1 MTLSKNMNIVANVV
15 ISVIAIMIFITGLTL
30 GDPIKKLLLKPI
42 NDMPKCYWDL
52 HCIDNMCVC
61 LFPIFDGNP
70 GIYCW
75 DDLSE
80 CLMIKW
86 KELFIGLCVG
96 IIGTIIFIIM
106 SLASKSATTEEL
118 TNWHYHYTNQ
128 FNDRMNNMY
137 YHDHSGNIRIRQA
150 EDSWRPRY

>member
-1 MTLSKNMNIVANVV
+1 MNLSKNMNIMINMV
-15 ISVIAIMIFITGLTL
+15 ISIIAIMLFITGLTL
-30 GDPIKKLLLKPI
+30 GDPVKKLLLKPI

-52 HCIDNMCVC
+52 RCVDNMCVC

-86 KELFIGLCVG
+86 KELFINLCIA
-96 IIGTIIFIIM
+96 IIGTTNFIIL
-106 SLASKSATTEEL
+106 SLAGKSATPEEL
-118 TNWHYHYTNQ
+118 ANFNYHWTNQ
-128 FNDRMNNMY
+128 FNDRINNMCY
-137 YHDHSGNIRIRQA
+137 YDHNGNIRIRQA
-150 EDSWRPRY
+150 EDSWRSRY